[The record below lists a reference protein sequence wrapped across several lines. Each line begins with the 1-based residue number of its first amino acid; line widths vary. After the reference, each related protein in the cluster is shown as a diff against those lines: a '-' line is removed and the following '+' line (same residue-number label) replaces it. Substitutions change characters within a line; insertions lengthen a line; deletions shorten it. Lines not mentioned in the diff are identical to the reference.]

1 MQAPKVFTILALCL
15 FALAATAQK
24 EATVKSF
31 TLTTNMIQG
40 NDRRNDLN
48 GVPCALVKIQVTD
61 DVARV
66 EGNKIGDII
75 KNGVE
80 KWVYMCNGSR
90 NMKIHFK
97 NYTPITLMFKDY
109 GINGLESNR
118 VYELVIKITDAPSA
132 QPVAEEKTD
141 VILLNDSSFVLC
153 EIIKEVKAYVLFRQK
168 ENANILKLPIKE
180 IYAINYSN
188 GTVKKFNNSRRRK
201 KR

>member
-97 NYTPITLMFKDY
+97 NYRAMKLGAKGY
-109 GINGLESNR
+109 
-118 VYELVIKITDAPSA
+118 
-132 QPVAEEKTD
+132 
-141 VILLNDSSFVLC
+141 
-153 EIIKEVKAYVLFRQK
+153 
-168 ENANILKLPIKE
+168 ILKTMASTDWRVIGSMNWLLK
-180 IYAINYSN
+180 
-188 GTVKKFNNSRRRK
+188 
-201 KR
+201 